1 MVHPWVVVVWVNCW
15 SFLVLEELHVSDG
28 VLSPEAVLFIVE
40 GSSDSTGWVKN
51 VSLHV
56 ANVGVDEW
64 VKSVNLLW
72 SWISVLRLSCILWFG
87 LIFSFTFTF
96 TFELNIVLSVVE
108 SGVGLGNLWVEDV
121 NLFWLKDLNF
131 LSFLDWLSSSWLLTD
146 LGSTENA
153 VSIGSSE
160 FSISAAI
167 SRLLIVV
174 EFLALHGNVLTEIL
188 VSVHA
193 SSK

>member
-40 GSSDSTGWVKN
+40 GSSDSAGWVKN

-72 SWISVLRLSCILWFG
+72 SWISVLRLSCFLWFG
-87 LIFSFTFTF
+87 LIFSFTF